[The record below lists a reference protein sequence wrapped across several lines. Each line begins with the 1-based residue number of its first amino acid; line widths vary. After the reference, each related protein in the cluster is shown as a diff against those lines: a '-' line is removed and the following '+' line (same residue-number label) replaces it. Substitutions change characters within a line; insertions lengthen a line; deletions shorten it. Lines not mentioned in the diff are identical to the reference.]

1 MNKQLFIKEIELAAK
16 KLGLRSSLGDD
27 GRIQIQKDGAEL
39 CRVNDEGAVFFRES
53 DLERCGGKSILSAF
67 SNSVNEICEYLT
79 AMEVVPFLKA
89 RGIDEW
95 KQLCEFNRV
104 VLACHTSRVGIQFVT
119 WERNY
124 DGSGVNNG
132 HYFSDYQNAKRDFA
146 VRAGLMPRNEIL
158 TKEELETMRS
168 INHITDNRMRMT
180 PLICHA
186 SGGIGMRMAT
196 VKMLSFCV
204 VISEPPYRSATVRM
218 EARP

>member
-16 KLGLRSSLGDD
+16 KLGLTLSLGDD

-39 CRVNDEGAVFFRES
+39 CRVNDEGAVFFRDS

-67 SNSVNEICEYLT
+67 SNSVNDICEYLT

-104 VLACHTSRVGIQFVT
+104 VLACHPSRVGIQFVT
-119 WERNY
+119 WERDY

-146 VRAGLMPRNEIL
+146 VRAGLIPRNEIL

-168 INHITDNRMRMT
+168 ITRYALEHSDDMNYSQALHCEKLYERLDELV
-180 PLICHA
+180 P
-186 SGGIGMRMAT
+186 
-196 VKMLSFCV
+196 K
-204 VISEPPYRSATVRM
+204 PPVETQENTMSVQSM
-218 EARP
+218 

>member
-16 KLGLRSSLGDD
+16 KLGLTSSLGDD
-27 GRIQIQKDGAEL
+27 GRIQIQKDGIEL
-39 CRVNDEGAVFFRES
+39 CRVNDEGAVFFRDS

-67 SNSVNEICEYLT
+67 SKSVNDICEYLT

-104 VLACHTSRVGIQFVT
+104 VLACHPSRVGIQFVT
-119 WERNY
+119 WERDF
-124 DGSGVNNG
+124 DGSGVSNG

-146 VRAGLMPRNEIL
+146 VRAGLIPRNEIL

-168 INHITDNRMRMT
+168 ITRYALEHSDDMNYSQELKCEKLYERLDELV
-180 PLICHA
+180 P
-186 SGGIGMRMAT
+186 
-196 VKMLSFCV
+196 K
-204 VISEPPYRSATVRM
+204 PPVETQENTMSVQSM
-218 EARP
+218 